1 MKKAMILV
9 TGGAG
14 FIGSEFI
21 KQAVKEECKIIVV
34 DKLTYAGDMERLK
47 DVDGR
52 YGFYKTDIGS
62 IKKIREIFKQHKPD
76 IVVHFA
82 AETHVDRSILGS
94 TQFVK
99 TNIMGTQNL
108 LDAAKEF
115 NVKRFVYISTDEVYG
130 DIKKGQFCETTPFN
144 PSSPYSASKAAADLL
159 VKSYVRT
166 FDFPGIIVRPSN
178 NYGPWQYPEKF
189 IPVIIYKAL
198 NNEKIPV
205 YAKGLNVREWLYVS
219 DCARAILL
227 VMKKGR
233 IGEAYNVGSGFEKRN
248 IDVAKA
254 VLDVLKK
261 PHSTIEFVK
270 DRPGHDFRYSLD
282 FSKIQKELNWSP
294 TVKFEDGITETVNR
308 YKKDFDWLKS
318 KAAYLENYWK
328 RVYKNKALD

>member
-1 MKKAMILV
+1 MKNIKILV

-14 FIGSEFI
+14 FIGSEFVY
-21 KQAVKEECKIIVV
+21 QAVNEGYKIIVV
-34 DKLTYAGDMERLK
+34 DKLTYAGDMERLR
-47 DVDGR
+47 DVNGKFE
-52 YGFYKTDIGS
+52 FYKTDICNV
-62 IKKIREIFKQHKPD
+62 KKIREIFKQHKPD
-76 IVVHFA
+76 VVVHFA

-94 TQFVK
+94 TQFIK

-108 LDAAKEF
+108 LDAARETD
-115 NVKRFVYISTDEVYG
+115 VKRFIHISTDEVYG
-130 DIKKGQFCETTPFN
+130 EIEKGQFHETSPFN
-144 PSSPYSASKAAADLL
+144 PSSPYSASKAAGDLL

-205 YAKGLNVREWLYVS
+205 YGKGLNVREWLYVS
-219 DCARAILL
+219 DCANAILT
-227 VMKKGR
+227 VMENGK

-261 PHSTIEFVK
+261 PHSIIEFVK
-270 DRPGHDFRYSLD
+270 DRPGHDYRYSLD
-282 FSKIQKELNWSP
+282 FSKIQKELNWNP
-294 TVKFEDGITETVNR
+294 AVKFEEGITETVNR
-308 YKKDFDWLKS
+308 YKKDFDWLENKV
-318 KAAYLENYWK
+318 KYLRNYWK
-328 RVYKNKALD
+328 RVYRK